1 MGMGG
6 WEGVLPRV
14 LSAALGAGWGGADVV
29 QVADPTPA
37 AWGCPEVLCVLQ
49 VCGVT
54 DVSGEVE

>member
-1 MGMGG
+1 M
-6 WEGVLPRV
+6 LPRV
-14 LSAALGAGWGGADVV
+14 LCAALGAGWGGADVV

-37 AWGCPEVLCVLQ
+37 AWGCPEVLCVPQ